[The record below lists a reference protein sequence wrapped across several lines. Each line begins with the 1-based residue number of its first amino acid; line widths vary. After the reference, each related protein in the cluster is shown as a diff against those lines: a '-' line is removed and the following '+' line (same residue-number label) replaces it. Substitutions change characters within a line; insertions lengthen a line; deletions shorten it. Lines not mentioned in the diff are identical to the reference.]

1 MRSNR
6 SMVFVALP
14 LSAVLALGVAGCS
27 GSSSEQKPTATPVL
41 SATQSASP
49 SRTGEATGSAAPVS
63 LDPCALVST
72 EDINK
77 TLSASVVADVPKP
90 DDSRQ
95 IVTCTWT
102 QQSPFGIVNIGVAG
116 VPGAEAFKTNFDL
129 APAYFGGDPK
139 EISVPGA
146 DKAYLVIN
154 DSTKTPVIGLLRNG
168 AFVLVQ
174 IGIEGTTT
182 EQGQALAAQVVSRMP

>member
-1 MRSNR
+1 
-6 SMVFVALP
+6 VVVAL
-14 LSAVLALGVAGCS
+14 LSAVAGCS
-27 GSSSEQKPTATPVL
+27 GSAGEQRPTATTVNSP
-41 SATQSASP
+41 SQSVSP
-49 SRTGEATGSAAPVS
+49 SRTSEATGSAVPVS

-90 DDSRQ
+90 DESRQ

-102 QQSPFGIVNIGVAG
+102 QQSPFGIVNIGVAN
-116 VPGAEAFKTNFDL
+116 VPGAEAYQTNFDL
-129 APAYFGGDPK
+129 APGYFGGTPTA
-139 EISVPGA
+139 ISVPGA

-168 AFVLVQ
+168 EFVLVQ
-174 IGIEGTTT
+174 IGIEGTTA
-182 EQGQALAAQVVSRMP
+182 EQGQALAAQVVSKMP

>member
-1 MRSNR
+1 
-6 SMVFVALP
+6 
-14 LSAVLALGVAGCS
+14 
-27 GSSSEQKPTATPVL
+27 
-41 SATQSASP
+41 
-49 SRTGEATGSAAPVS
+49 VS

-77 TLSASVVADVPKP
+77 ALSVSVVADVPKP
-90 DDSRQ
+90 DESRQ

-102 QQSPFGIVNIGVAG
+102 QSDPFGIVNIGVANI
-116 VPGAEAFKTNFDL
+116 PGAEAYQTNFDL

-139 EISVPGA
+139 VISVPGA

-168 AFVLVQ
+168 EFVLVQ
-174 IGIEGTTT
+174 IGITGVTVD
-182 EQGQALAAQVVSRMP
+182 QGQALAAQVVSRMP